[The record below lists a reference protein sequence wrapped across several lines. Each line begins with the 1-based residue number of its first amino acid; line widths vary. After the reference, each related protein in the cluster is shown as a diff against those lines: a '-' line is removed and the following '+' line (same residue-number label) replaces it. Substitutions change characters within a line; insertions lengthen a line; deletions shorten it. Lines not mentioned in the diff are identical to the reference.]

1 MPLFYRMNKKNF
13 VSTCFLIISI
23 CGYFTTI
30 SLLFLVIQ
38 EVDARCPNGY
48 HKSPSGDCEKVTDT
62 KGMPRCENGYH
73 RSPDGDCERVSSSA
87 SDYADTDNGKSSRE
101 NNDDDKDDYNND
113 DNKYFDFT
121 NTKNNKEKNSDDKS
135 HDPLNQIFGNS
146 NDDEKD
152 NDKKEEES
160 EPTLPQPTL
169 SDEIELAGKVNHVVD
184 GDTLDINDIRIRLS
198 LVDTPERGDPG
209 FKEATQFVVK
219 LCLGE
224 NAEVDMDDGQRR
236 GSFGREIGV
245 VYCDGKNLNEQL
257 MENNLGIIDTRFCE
271 KSEFSNEKWAKP
283 YC

>member
-1 MPLFYRMNKKNF
+1 MQLHIDILF
-13 VSTCFLIISI
+13 VTI
-23 CGYFTTI
+23 TTI
-30 SLLFLVIQ
+30 VFLFSLLFPINSQAQLFPI
-38 EVDARCPNGY
+38 
-48 HKSPSGDCEKVTDT
+48 
-62 KGMPRCENGYH
+62 ENGIQ
-73 RSPDGDCERVSSSA
+73 DG
-87 SDYADTDNGKSSRE
+87 
-101 NNDDDKDDYNND
+101 NDDDTKDIKNNYPINGKD
-113 DNKYFDFT
+113 DNKQ
-121 NTKNNKEKNSDDKS
+121 EK
-135 HDPLNQIFGNS
+135 
-146 NDDEKD
+146 
-152 NDKKEEES
+152 EES

-257 MENNLGIIDTRFCE
+257 MDDNLGIIDTRFCE
-271 KSEFSNEKWAKP
+271 ISEFSNEKWAKS

>member
-1 MPLFYRMNKKNF
+1 M
-13 VSTCFLIISI
+13 
-23 CGYFTTI
+23 
-30 SLLFLVIQ
+30 
-38 EVDARCPNGY
+38 
-48 HKSPSGDCEKVTDT
+48 
-62 KGMPRCENGYH
+62 
-73 RSPDGDCERVSSSA
+73 
-87 SDYADTDNGKSSRE
+87 
-101 NNDDDKDDYNND
+101 
-113 DNKYFDFT
+113 
-121 NTKNNKEKNSDDKS
+121 
-135 HDPLNQIFGNS
+135 
-146 NDDEKD
+146 
-152 NDKKEEES
+152 
-160 EPTLPQPTL
+160 
-169 SDEIELAGKVNHVVD
+169 VD

-245 VYCDGKNLNEQL
+245 VYCDGENLNEQL

>member
-1 MPLFYRMNKKNF
+1 MITNERIIFI
-13 VSTCFLIISI
+13 TCLLRIGILVFI
-23 CGYFTTI
+23 TI
-30 SLLFLVIQ
+30 SFLSFLLPIQ
-38 EVDARCPNGY
+38 EVSARCPNGY

-62 KGMPRCENGYH
+62 KGMPRCPNGYH

-87 SDYADTDNGKSSRE
+87 TADTDNGKSSRE
-101 NNDDDKDDYNND
+101 NDDDDNSNNND
-113 DNKYFDFT
+113 KYFDFT

-135 HDPLNQIFGNS
+135 HDPLNQIFGN
-146 NDDEKD
+146 NNNAKD
-152 NDKKEEES
+152 NDEKEES

-224 NAEVDMDDGQRR
+224 NAEVDIDDGQRR

-257 MENNLGIIDTRFCE
+257 MDNNLGIIDTRFCE

>member
-1 MPLFYRMNKKNF
+1 VITNERIIFI
-13 VSTCFLIISI
+13 TCLLRIGILVFI
-23 CGYFTTI
+23 TI
-30 SLLFLVIQ
+30 SFLSFLLPIQ
-38 EVDARCPNGY
+38 EVSARCPNGY

-62 KGMPRCENGYH
+62 KGMPRCPNGYH
-73 RSPDGDCERVSSSA
+73 RSPDGDCEHISSSA
-87 SDYADTDNGKSSRE
+87 TADTDNGKSSRE
-101 NNDDDKDDYNND
+101 NDDDDDNSNNND
-113 DNKYFDFT
+113 KYFDFT

-135 HDPLNQIFGNS
+135 HDPLNQIFGN
-146 NDDEKD
+146 NNNAKD
-152 NDKKEEES
+152 NDEKEES

-257 MENNLGIIDTRFCE
+257 MDNNLGIIDTRFCE

>member
-1 MPLFYRMNKKNF
+1 MPLFYRMNKKYF

-30 SLLFLVIQ
+30 SLPFLVIPQ

-62 KGMPRCENGYH
+62 KGMPRCPNGYH
-73 RSPDGDCERVSSSA
+73 RSLDGDCERVSSSA
-87 SDYADTDNGKSSRE
+87 FDYVDTDKGKSSRE
-101 NNDDDKDDYNND
+101 TDDDKDDDSNNH
-113 DNKYFDFT
+113 NKYFDFT
-121 NTKNNKEKNSDDKS
+121 NTENNNENNYDEKSN
-135 HDPLNQIFGNS
+135 DPLNQIFGNK
-146 NDDEKD
+146 NDNEKD

-160 EPTLPQPTL
+160 EPTLPKPTL
-169 SDEIELAGKVNHVVD
+169 SDEIELTGKVNHVVD

-209 FKEATQFVVK
+209 FTEATQFVVK

-257 MENNLGIIDTRFCE
+257 MDNNLGIIDTRFCE
-271 KSEFSNEKWAKP
+271 KSEFSNEKWAKS

>member
-1 MPLFYRMNKKNF
+1 MEINYKKNI
-13 VSTCFLIISI
+13 VITDLLIMSLF
-23 CGYFTTI
+23 GYFI
-30 SLLFLVIQ
+30 MSLSFLLPIH
-38 EVDARCPNGY
+38 EVSARCPNGF
-48 HKSPSGDCEKVTDT
+48 HKSPSSDCEKVTDT

-73 RSPDGDCERVSSSA
+73 RSSDGDCERISSSA
-87 SDYADTDNGKSSRE
+87 VDYVDSEDNDKSPRE
-101 NNDDDKDDYNND
+101 IDDDKDDDSNN
-113 DNKYFDFT
+113 DNKYSDFA
-121 NTKNNKEKNSDDKS
+121 NTKNNNENNYEDNSNY
-135 HDPLNQIFGNS
+135 PLNQIFGNN

-152 NDKKEEES
+152 NDEKEES
-160 EPTLPQPTL
+160 EPTLPKPTL

-184 GDTLDINDIRIRLS
+184 GDTLDINDVRIRLS
-198 LVDTPERGDPG
+198 LVDTPERGNPG

-245 VYCDGKNLNEQL
+245 VYCDGENLNKQL

-271 KSEFSNEKWAKP
+271 ESEFSNEKWAKP

>member
-48 HKSPSGDCEKVTDT
+48 HKSPSGDCEKVTDS
-62 KGMPRCENGYH
+62 KGMPRCPNGYH
-73 RSPDGDCERVSSSA
+73 RSPDGDCERISSSA
-87 SDYADTDNGKSSRE
+87 TADTDNGKSSRE
-101 NNDDDKDDYNND
+101 NDDDDKDDSNND

-121 NTKNNKEKNSDDKS
+121 NTKNNKEKTSDGKS
-135 HDPLNQIFGNS
+135 HDPLNQIFGNN
-146 NDDEKD
+146 NDNEKYNDEK
-152 NDKKEEES
+152 KEKS
-160 EPTLPQPTL
+160 EPTLPKPTL

-257 MENNLGIIDTRFCE
+257 MDNNLGIIDTRFCE

>member
-1 MPLFYRMNKKNF
+1 VITNERIIFI
-13 VSTCFLIISI
+13 TCLLRIGILVFI
-23 CGYFTTI
+23 TI
-30 SLLFLVIQ
+30 SFLSFLLPIQ
-38 EVDARCPNGY
+38 EVSARCPNGY

-62 KGMPRCENGYH
+62 KGMPRCPNGYH

-87 SDYADTDNGKSSRE
+87 TADTDNGKSSRE
-101 NNDDDKDDYNND
+101 NDDDDDNSNNND
-113 DNKYFDFT
+113 KYFDFT

-135 HDPLNQIFGNS
+135 HDPLNQIFGN
-146 NDDEKD
+146 NNNAKD
-152 NDKKEEES
+152 NDEKEES

-224 NAEVDMDDGQRR
+224 NAEVDIDDGQRR

-257 MENNLGIIDTRFCE
+257 MDNNLGIIDTRFCE
-271 KSEFSNEKWAKP
+271 KSEFSNNKWAKP